1 MAIVNV
7 EFDTKEKTLKVSH
20 DGKEMQNV
28 DRVEF
33 WTFGLNGEDTT
44 YFMEVGQREMNEDD
58 GTVKLTRTLANN
70 DIFGNGQT
78 KELSMPERLSRL
90 LFSK

>member
-1 MAIVNV
+1 
-7 EFDTKEKTLKVSH
+7 
-20 DGKEMQNV
+20 
-28 DRVEF
+28 
-33 WTFGLNGEDTT
+33 
-44 YFMEVGQREMNEDD
+44 MNEDD